1 MNFLTD
7 LGLTATEFGLGL
19 GLTAALILVVALILK
34 GGRSE
39 AEKAAMTALAEG
51 LGKLSTDQSE
61 LRGQIKLMADG
72 QDTTRKLMAEQL
84 QGQERE
90 IRKALDQRLEDMTK
104 RVGENLQKTT
114 DKTAE
119 SLTDLQKRLAV
130 IDAAQ
135 KNITEL
141 STDIVGLQEILSNKQ
156 ARGAFGQVQ
165 MEDIVRDM
173 LPADYFAFEATLS
186 NGKRVDCLI
195 TLPGAHGA
203 IGVDSK
209 YPHEGFVRLMQA
221 ETDDERK
228 TATSAF
234 SRDVVKHVQAIAEKY
249 IIPGETSDWALMFV
263 PAESIYME
271 LHTNFPNVIQEGYR
285 RKIIIASP
293 SSFWAILHS
302 VRALIRDTKMRE
314 QAGLIQ
320 KEVGLL
326 MEDVARLDKRVGDL
340 ARHFAQSNKDIENI
354 QKSTRKIALHGNRI
368 KQVELGEEDED
379 TGVEDGYGKS
389 IEDDDAPAS
398 LFPPASNTG

>member
-7 LGLTATEFGLGL
+7 LGLTAAEFGLGT
-19 GLTAALILVVALILK
+19 GLVVAVLLVILLIL
-34 GGRSE
+34 RSGKSSNDQD
-39 AEKAAMTALAEG
+39 AFVALAET
-51 LGKLSTDQSE
+51 LTRLSADQSE

-104 RVGENLQKTT
+104 RVGDNLQKTT

-156 ARGAFGQVQ
+156 ARGAFGQAQ

-173 LPADYFAFEATLS
+173 LPAEYFSFEETLS

-195 TLPGAHGA
+195 TLPGSHGA
-203 IGVDSK
+203 IGIDSK
-209 YPHEGFVRLMQA
+209 YPHEGYVRLMQSDS
-221 ETDDERK
+221 DDDK
-228 TATSAF
+228 KALVQAF
-234 SRDVVKHVQAIAEKY
+234 ARDVIKHIQAIAEKY
-249 IIPGETSDWALMFV
+249 IIPGETSEWALMFV

-271 LHTNFPNVIQEGYR
+271 LHTNFQNVIQEGYR
-285 RKIIIASP
+285 RKIVIASP
-293 SSFWAILHS
+293 SSLWAILHS

-314 QAGLIQ
+314 QAGMIQ

-326 MEDVARLDKRVGDL
+326 MEDVARLDKRVGAL
-340 ARHFAQSNKDIENI
+340 ARHFAQSNKDIEDI

-368 KQVELGEEDED
+368 KQVELEEQSDAELKLGD
-379 TGVEDGYGKS
+379 DGDSSKVTQLGAFRS
-389 IEDDDAPAS
+389 PQ
-398 LFPPASNTG
+398 